1 MKRVTAFCLFVF
13 LSLSSSYGSELKLE
27 IIGAA
32 TASNLYL
39 SFLSIGII
47 ADSQTKG
54 VYDAE
59 KSVTFINSIISQMKV
74 QKEYLEKFLASGEVP
89 EPDIPVVKK
98 MTECFALLID
108 EGNYL
113 ADYVKTGDK
122 NSLSSYDGKR
132 KQAWALL
139 SDILGIN

>member
-1 MKRVTAFCLFVF
+1 MKRVTAFCFFIF
-13 LSLSSSYGSELKLE
+13 LSLGATFGSELKLE
-27 IIGAA
+27 VIGAA

-39 SFLSIGII
+39 SYLSIGII
-47 ADSQTKG
+47 ADSQTKM

-59 KSVTFINSIISQMKV
+59 KTDIFINSITAQMKV
-74 QKEYLEKFLASGEVP
+74 QKEYLEKLLAAGEVP
-89 EPDIPVVKK
+89 EPDISVVKK
-98 MTECFALLID
+98 MIECFGLLID

-113 ADYVKTGDK
+113 ADYVKTGNN

-139 SDILGIN
+139 SDILGID

>member
-1 MKRVTAFCLFVF
+1 MKKVAAFCIFLL
-13 LSLSSSYGSELKLE
+13 LSLSASYGSELKLE
-27 IIGAA
+27 VIGAA

-39 SFLSIGII
+39 SYLSIGII

-59 KSVTFINSIISQMKV
+59 KTETFINSITSQMKV
-74 QKEYLEKFLASGEVP
+74 QKEYLEKILAAGEVP
-89 EPDIPVVKK
+89 EPDIAIVKK
-98 MTECFALLID
+98 MIECFGLLID

-113 ADYVKTGDK
+113 ADYVKTGNN

-139 SDILGIN
+139 SDILGID

>member
-1 MKRVTAFCLFVF
+1 MKKISAFILVLF
-13 LSLSSSYGSELKLE
+13 LSLAPAFGDDLQLE
-27 IIGAA
+27 IIGAS

-39 SFLSIGII
+39 GYLAIGVI

-54 VYDAE
+54 VYDGE
-59 KSVTFINSIISQMKV
+59 KTITFINSITAQMKV
-74 QKEYLEKFLASGEVP
+74 QKDYLDKFLAAKGVP
-89 EPDIPVVKK
+89 EADIAIVKK
-98 MTECFALLID
+98 MSECFGLLID

-113 ADYVKTGDK
+113 ADYVKTGNN

-139 SDILGIN
+139 SDILGL